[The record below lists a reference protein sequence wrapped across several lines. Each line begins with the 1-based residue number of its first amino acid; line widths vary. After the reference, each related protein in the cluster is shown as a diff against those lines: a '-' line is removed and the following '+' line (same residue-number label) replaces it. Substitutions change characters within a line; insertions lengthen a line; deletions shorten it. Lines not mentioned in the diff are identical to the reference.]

1 MKYKKITAIF
11 ILFLGVVTF
20 IYYTTTVQ
28 YKQELQENTLKKKNS
43 IPKIEQK
50 TNLSIDNQEQET
62 TKIKKN
68 TNLQQNVKREV
79 ITSNHEEKIDNS
91 LEDARLA
98 LEKAENTL
106 EYNDY
111 MKAKT
116 LVEKVQDEK
125 LVTRLQL
132 LSDVLELKNNMI
144 QLIDMV
150 HLATDKED
158 IEKARQYEE
167 KNQLIFSVEQLKH
180 KRQKELLSNLLN
192 QIIEIL
198 NDKPDPKILGI
209 TQNMITN
216 KKVKWSIQDETSTDI
231 QIYKNGF
238 PVKLQDCYEEEGVYQ
253 IVVRDEARNQS
264 IKEFTID
271 KTNPVIE
278 IEKSRTHLTNQP
290 VIVTLRANEV
300 IQKVEGFEKV
310 DDSTYQKEYTENK
323 LEQVVIQ
330 DRAGNQ
336 TEIEINISNIDKEKA
351 VISVEKSNQDKAT
364 NQDVIVTL
372 TSNKDIT
379 VEDFQ
384 RVNSKTYQKSYSQ
397 NGKYKVIARDKAGNE
412 TVVQFEVKRIDK
424 IAPTAKVIVKNHD
437 TPSFEDVEVRVISD
451 ESIYT
456 PKGFEKVESNKE
468 HEYKKLYSENG
479 TYQLT
484 IVDKAGNE
492 KVLTYEVKNID
503 KDIPNLI
510 VKDPNKYILKAGSE
524 YIDKG
529 YSATVRGI
537 DITNRVEIS
546 YLFLK
551 EGTSNWTSTD
561 ILDTNKI
568 GVYKLTYQVTYKGN
582 TVKKTRVV
590 EIQE

>member
-68 TNLQQNVKREV
+68 TNLQQNAKREV

-198 NDKPDPKILGI
+198 NDKQDPKILGI

-216 KKVKWSIQDETSTDI
+216 KKVKWSIQDEISTDI

-278 IEKSRTHLTNQP
+278 IGKSRTHLTNQS

-412 TVVQFEVKRIDK
+412 TVVQFEVKRIDR

-492 KVLTYEVKNID
+492 KILTYEVKNID

>member
-68 TNLQQNVKREV
+68 TNLQQNVKRDV

-198 NDKPDPKILGI
+198 NDKQDPKILGI

-278 IEKSRTHLTNQP
+278 IGKSRTHLTNQP

-468 HEYKKLYSENG
+468 HEYKKLYSENC

>member
-198 NDKPDPKILGI
+198 NDKQDPKILGI

-451 ESIYT
+451 EAIYT

>member
-68 TNLQQNVKREV
+68 TNLQQNAKREV

-132 LSDVLELKNNMI
+132 VSDVLELKNNMI

-150 HLATDKED
+150 HLAITKED

-198 NDKPDPKILGI
+198 NDKQDPKILGI

-278 IEKSRTHLTNQP
+278 IGKSRTHLTNQP

>member
-20 IYYTTTVQ
+20 IYYTTTGQ

-132 LSDVLELKNNMI
+132 LSDVLELKNKMI

-150 HLATDKED
+150 HRATDKED
-158 IEKARQYEE
+158 IEKARQNEE

-198 NDKPDPKILGI
+198 NDKQDPKILGI

-253 IVVRDEARNQS
+253 IVVRDEAWNQS

-278 IEKSRTHLTNQP
+278 IEKSSTHLTNQP

-451 ESIYT
+451 EAIYT

-479 TYQLT
+479 NYQLT

-492 KVLTYEVKNID
+492 TVLAYEVKNID

-537 DITNRVEIS
+537 DITDRVEIS

-590 EIQE
+590 EIQK

>member
-68 TNLQQNVKREV
+68 TNLQQNAKREV

-198 NDKPDPKILGI
+198 NDKQDPKILGI

-278 IEKSRTHLTNQP
+278 IGKSRTHLTNQS

-510 VKDPNKYILKAGSE
+510 VKVPNKYILKAGSE

>member
-91 LEDARLA
+91 LEDARLD

-167 KNQLIFSVEQLKH
+167 KNQFIFSVEQLKH

-198 NDKPDPKILGI
+198 NDKQDPKILGI

-278 IEKSRTHLTNQP
+278 IGKSRTHLTNQP

>member
-278 IEKSRTHLTNQP
+278 IGKSRTHLTNQP

>member
-198 NDKPDPKILGI
+198 NDKQDPKILGI

-278 IEKSRTHLTNQP
+278 IGKSRTHLTNQS

>member
-198 NDKPDPKILGI
+198 NDKQDPNILGI

-278 IEKSRTHLTNQP
+278 IGKSRTHLTNQP

>member
-198 NDKPDPKILGI
+198 NDKQDPKILGI

>member
-198 NDKPDPKILGI
+198 NDKQDPKILGI

-278 IEKSRTHLTNQP
+278 IGKSRTHLTNQP

-492 KVLTYEVKNID
+492 KILTYEVKNID

>member
-1 MKYKKITAIF
+1 M
-11 ILFLGVVTF
+11 
-20 IYYTTTVQ
+20 
-28 YKQELQENTLKKKNS
+28 
-43 IPKIEQK
+43 
-50 TNLSIDNQEQET
+50 
-62 TKIKKN
+62 
-68 TNLQQNVKREV
+68 

-198 NDKPDPKILGI
+198 NDKQDPKILGI

-278 IEKSRTHLTNQP
+278 IGKSRTHLTNQP

-412 TVVQFEVKRIDK
+412 TVVQFEVKRIDR

-468 HEYKKLYSENG
+468 HEYKKLYSANG

-492 KVLTYEVKNID
+492 KILTYEVKNID

>member
-198 NDKPDPKILGI
+198 NDKQDPKILGI

-278 IEKSRTHLTNQP
+278 IGKSRTHLTNQP

>member
-20 IYYTTTVQ
+20 IYYTTTGQ

-68 TNLQQNVKREV
+68 TNLQQNVKREA

-91 LEDARLA
+91 LEEARLA

-132 LSDVLELKNNMI
+132 LSDVLELKNKMI

-150 HLATDKED
+150 HRATDKDD

-198 NDKPDPKILGI
+198 NDKQNPKILGI
-209 TQNMITN
+209 TQNMMTN

-253 IVVRDEARNQS
+253 IVVRDEAWNQS

-278 IEKSRTHLTNQP
+278 IEKSSTHLTNQP

-451 ESIYT
+451 EAIYT

-479 TYQLT
+479 NYQLT

-492 KVLTYEVKNID
+492 TVLAYEVKNID

-537 DITNRVEIS
+537 DITDRVEIS

>member
-198 NDKPDPKILGI
+198 NDKQDPKILGI

-278 IEKSRTHLTNQP
+278 IGKSRTHLTNQS

-510 VKDPNKYILKAGSE
+510 VKVPNKYILKAGSE

>member
-198 NDKPDPKILGI
+198 NDKQDPKILGI

-278 IEKSRTHLTNQP
+278 IGKSRTHLTNQS

-582 TVKKTRVV
+582 TVKKTRVA

>member
-492 KVLTYEVKNID
+492 KVLTYEVKNIY